1 MKLRLKTKKRLMYAG
16 VVICVAGMIPAFVV
30 SNWPAWA
37 TAVVVAVGAAMVLG
51 CAWLASEHKYLEGE
65 EEREAD
71 KEISYQSLG
80 MASGMCLGAAVSALV
95 VDNAAVGMP
104 VGMIIGFLVGSLI
117 KKK

>member
-51 CAWLASEHKYLEGE
+51 CAWLASEH
-65 EEREAD
+65 EAD